1 MMNII
6 QVKVTYLIPSEL
18 GSFRLVSTYHVSYL
32 APPQIQS
39 LYPTKSSRE
48 RICHNLY
55 LWKHKD
61 AYSIS
66 IMLYAIF
73 ISCYFKKKLK
83 TLDFYTYKDIANF
96 DAFQLNCLSSTI
108 IEIGSSEL
116 VIHIC
121 TYRFGDFFTRIVYRK
136 KLEYPQHWRCCR
148 TIYIYEDDCLLKPI
162 CQWIKKNHKMPIVF
176 LWSRSKLLDLGS
188 IINEAKDEN
197 VTMNGIFI
205 ELFFCLFNLELSFIK
220 KIGAFETNNIY

>member
-1 MMNII
+1 M
-6 QVKVTYLIPSEL
+6 
-18 GSFRLVSTYHVSYL
+18 
-32 APPQIQS
+32 
-39 LYPTKSSRE
+39 
-48 RICHNLY
+48 
-55 LWKHKD
+55 
-61 AYSIS
+61 
-66 IMLYAIF
+66 
-73 ISCYFKKKLK
+73 
-83 TLDFYTYKDIANF
+83 
-96 DAFQLNCLSSTI
+96 NCLSSTI

-121 TYRFGDFFTRIVYRK
+121 TYRFGDLFTRIVYRK

-148 TIYIYEDDCLLKPI
+148 TIYIHEDDCLLKPI

-220 KIGAFETNNIY
+220 KSEPLKQTIFIRVRLCVVAFNKFSVFKKYRKHTYSIRSVYYSFKTFKNVCK